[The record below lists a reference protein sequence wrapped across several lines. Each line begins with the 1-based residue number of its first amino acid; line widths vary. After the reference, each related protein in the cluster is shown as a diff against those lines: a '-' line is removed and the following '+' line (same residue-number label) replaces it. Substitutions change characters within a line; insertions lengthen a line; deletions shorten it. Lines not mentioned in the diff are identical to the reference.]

1 MGRPSIRGD
10 SGYSAPGQFTFIPAA
25 TTDPVGVAIP
35 RVCRYFKI
43 SASTRIWAQ
52 LRLDLAATTF
62 WAQQGTNI
70 EDVGW
75 LFNSNALSTLVLSFL
90 G

>member
-1 MGRPSIRGD
+1 MGGFMRGD
-10 SGYSAPGQFTFIPAA
+10 SGYSAPGRQTFVPGNTTGA
-25 TTDPVGVAIP
+25 TAIP
-35 RVCRYFKI
+35 RWCRYFKI
-43 SASTRIWAQ
+43 SGSTQLVVQ
-52 LRLDLAATTF
+52 LRGDAASYTI

-75 LFNSNALSTLVLSFL
+75 LYNSNAHSAAILTFH

>member
-1 MGRPSIRGD
+1 MGSFMRGD
-10 SGYSAPGQFTFIPAA
+10 SGYSAPGQQTYLPAN
-25 TTDPVGVAIP
+25 TTGVVAIP
-35 RVCRYFKI
+35 RWCRYFKI
-43 SASTRIWAQ
+43 NASTSLIVQ
-52 LRLDLAATTF
+52 LRLDAASYTI

-75 LFNSNALSTLVLSFL
+75 LYNSNAVSAYVLSFH